1 MGQFYRPTAPSP
13 ARAKITQ
20 ETASERNAAR
30 RLAQQASGDGED
42 REEDAFLRAR
52 RRIPVRRGLIPAS
65 RAGRIGVAAAVVF
78 AICALWLV
86 AIGIRNFF
94 RDDPRFRIASSS
106 SIQIMGNSQVT
117 RSELLSVFGSDLGRN
132 IFFIPLGARRISL
145 EQLPWVE
152 HATVMRLLP
161 DQLRVAIIERTP
173 VAFVRQGN
181 TIGLVDAHGV
191 FLHLPP
197 AVMAAKHYSFPV
209 VSGISDKDPLPVRA
223 ARMHLYQQFISDLDS
238 GGAKVSTQLSEVDI
252 SDPEDVWAL
261 LPAQGSDIQ
270 VHFGDSDFLA
280 RYRSYQQHLPE
291 WRQQY
296 PHLASVDMRYENQV
310 VLDMARQDSGQ
321 DGAAG
326 AHQADAAETKHTGHT
341 AVKPARKIAQSGKS
355 ERLMSQKSEDLLTVL
370 DAGSSRIRVLVA
382 ELHEGAL
389 RYRAHSEVNA
399 EGMRKGVISDLQPA
413 SRAFNHA
420 ATEAEQMA
428 QAVIA
433 NCVVG
438 LGGPHVRG
446 VNSQGG
452 ISLGNR
458 LREITREDV
467 RAAVDRARSVSL
479 PADREII
486 HLLPQQFILD
496 EQPGIHDPVGMV
508 GNRLEVNLHI
518 STCSASAAQS
528 VITCANKA
536 GLEVTDTVFEAIAAA
551 EATVSADERELGAC
565 LLDIGAA
572 STELVVFFE
581 GAVAHTA
588 VVPLGGDHFT
598 NDLAVGLHMSVQE
611 AEAIKLD
618 YGHCVVTSVP
628 SSSELELIAGGS
640 QVIRTIKQRYLSEI
654 LEPRA
659 RELFQMVRENLRQG
673 GVLGALGAGC
683 VLTGGGARL
692 AGLLEVAESLLRV
705 PARLGYPVPLSRMP
719 DELIQPE
726 FSTAIG
732 MLLYTHRTSVLRA
745 AEDQG
750 LRAKLRAIFAG
761 SL

>member
-1 MGQFYRPTAPSP
+1 VYAGVETDEPMGQFYRPTAPSP

-20 ETASERNAAR
+20 ETASERSAAR
-30 RLAQQASGDGED
+30 RLAEQASGDGED

-65 RAGRIGVAAAVVF
+65 RAGRIGVAAAAVF

-132 IFFIPLGARRISL
+132 IFFIPLSARRISL

-152 HATVMRLLP
+152 HAIVMRLLP

-181 TIGLVDAHGV
+181 AIGLVDAHGV

-321 DGAAG
+321 DGAAAG
-326 AHQADAAETKHTGHT
+326 QHQADAAETKHAGHA
-341 AVKPARKIAQSGKS
+341 AVKPAPKS
-355 ERLMSQKSEDLLTVL
+355 L
-370 DAGSSRIRVLVA
+370 
-382 ELHEGAL
+382 
-389 RYRAHSEVNA
+389 
-399 EGMRKGVISDLQPA
+399 
-413 SRAFNHA
+413 
-420 ATEAEQMA
+420 
-428 QAVIA
+428 
-433 NCVVG
+433 
-438 LGGPHVRG
+438 
-446 VNSQGG
+446 
-452 ISLGNR
+452 
-458 LREITREDV
+458 
-467 RAAVDRARSVSL
+467 
-479 PADREII
+479 
-486 HLLPQQFILD
+486 
-496 EQPGIHDPVGMV
+496 
-508 GNRLEVNLHI
+508 
-518 STCSASAAQS
+518 
-528 VITCANKA
+528 KA
-536 GLEVTDTVFEAIAAA
+536 G
-551 EATVSADERELGAC
+551 
-565 LLDIGAA
+565 
-572 STELVVFFE
+572 
-581 GAVAHTA
+581 
-588 VVPLGGDHFT
+588 
-598 NDLAVGLHMSVQE
+598 
-611 AEAIKLD
+611 K
-618 YGHCVVTSVP
+618 
-628 SSSELELIAGGS
+628 
-640 QVIRTIKQRYLSEI
+640 
-654 LEPRA
+654 
-659 RELFQMVRENLRQG
+659 
-673 GVLGALGAGC
+673 
-683 VLTGGGARL
+683 
-692 AGLLEVAESLLRV
+692 
-705 PARLGYPVPLSRMP
+705 
-719 DELIQPE
+719 
-726 FSTAIG
+726 
-732 MLLYTHRTSVLRA
+732 
-745 AEDQG
+745 
-750 LRAKLRAIFAG
+750 AKG
-761 SL
+761 